1 MVEEMEDAAAG
12 RAPLPETTTTDQPR
26 RLWSIG
32 AAILLVLLAA
42 TEALYLGTQR
52 LLAPASVELGGII
65 YFSESPHFDPINC
78 LFAGQQ
84 TGWIGY
90 KDYLGFMMSDQSKL
104 DVVAQDGVLALAAYE
119 LRNCQSVTESFSVEG
134 DFAHYLLI
142 LNRFGQIWYR
152 VEEMD

>member
-1 MVEEMEDAAAG
+1 MFEEMEDAAAG
-12 RAPLPETTTTDQPR
+12 SAPLPETTTTDRPR

-32 AAILLVLLAA
+32 ATILLVLLAA

-65 YFSESPHFDPINC
+65 YFSESPRFDPINC

-104 DVVAQDGVLALAAYE
+104 DIVAQDGVLALAAYE

-142 LNRFGQIWYR
+142 LNRFNQIWYR

>member
-1 MVEEMEDAAAG
+1 MFEEMEDAAGG
-12 RAPLPETTTTDQPR
+12 RAPLPETTTTDKPR

-32 AAILLVLLAA
+32 AAILLVLLTA
-42 TEALYLGTQR
+42 TQALYLGTQR

-65 YFSESPHFDPINC
+65 YFSESPRFDPINC

-90 KDYLGFMMSDQSKL
+90 QDYLGFMMTDQSKL
-104 DVVAQDGVLALAAYE
+104 DVVAQDDVLAVAAYE
-119 LRNCQSVTESFSVEG
+119 LGNCQSVTESFSVQGE
-134 DFAHYLLI
+134 FAHYLLI